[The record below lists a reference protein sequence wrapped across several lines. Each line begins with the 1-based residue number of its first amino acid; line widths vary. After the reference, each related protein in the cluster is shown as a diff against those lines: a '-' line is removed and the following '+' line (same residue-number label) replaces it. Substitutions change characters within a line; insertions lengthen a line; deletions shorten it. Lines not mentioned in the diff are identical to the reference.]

1 MFMKVQTKENNS
13 NIKVSNATTTTLITT
28 TKTTS
33 TSNKTKT
40 TTVTSTTT
48 ETNTTALEETISTT
62 CLSITKS
69 ATEPVECVTKCVET
83 VEIVAEVVPITEE
96 VLVAETVS
104 EMEIVKET
112 DSAELTYVKHFSR
125 GTYYA
130 YGGARNGGSGRV
142 LIDCSCGD
150 GDVKGSIASSYLYNN
165 YGYNVDGRTKVYLEI
180 EGYSDINGWYYLDD
194 SDAGNSEVIDFF
206 YYYDSNCQFQCQ
218 GVVQVDC
225 YI

>member
-13 NIKVSNATTTTLITT
+13 NIKVFNATTTTLITT
-28 TKTTS
+28 TKMTS
-33 TSNKTKT
+33 TSNTTKT
-40 TTVTSTTT
+40 TTATSMAT
-48 ETNTTALEETISTT
+48 ETSCTTFEETTSTT
-62 CLSITKS
+62 CLPITES

-130 YGGARNGGSGRV
+130 YGGARNGGSGRA

-165 YGYNVDGRTKVYLEI
+165 YEYNVDGRTKVYLEI
-180 EGYSDINGWYYLDD
+180 EGYSDMNGWYYLDD

-206 YYYDSNCQFQCQ
+206 YYYDSNCQFQYQ